1 MLCSVSLECTKHRH
15 RSTCINHVCFKS
27 ILLYR
32 IDDIALCA
40 DTAVLCGYKGSCLL
54 LKLIEQEGIL
64 IAIAHDYVHIAY
76 CTFYCCLSRIFFF
89 TRCLH
94 YACIY
99 ILRKLQHRRHSD
111 SSADKEG
118 FLTRLYCKAVSKRS
132 QKPYL
137 IAHDKL

>member
-15 RSTCINHVCFKS
+15 RSTCINHVCLKS
-27 ILLYR
+27 ILLYC

-40 DTAVLCGYKGSCLL
+40 DTAVLCSYKGSCLL

-64 IAIAHDYVHIAY
+64 IAIAHDDVHIAY
-76 CTFYCCLSRIFFF
+76 CCFNFCTFHCCLSRIFFF

-94 YACIY
+94 NACIY
-99 ILRKLQHRRHSD
+99 ILGKLQHRRHSD

-118 FLTRLYCKAVSKRS
+118 LLSRLYCKAVSKRS
-132 QKPYL
+132 
-137 IAHDKL
+137 